1 MKDFLIKLK
10 NDKHDEIKRTKEMIQ
25 ASEDVNEVRALG
37 ETLDSLKS
45 ELDELEAKIE
55 EVEKEENGASEEE
68 RSFNPLA
75 TYGQNGGTPEMRN
88 IDKNDTM
95 EYREAFMNFVC
106 RGVDMP
112 AEVRADAIT
121 KTGDVGAVIPTSIM
135 NEIVQKLESY
145 GEVYSRVRKL
155 NVQGGVAFP
164 ILSIKPTAT
173 WITADAGSSESS
185 KQKIDANA
193 SVTFNYYGL
202 ECKISQTLLVN
213 VTTIDAFQALFA
225 TLATEAIIKAIEIA
239 IIAGSGSGQM
249 TGITVDSRVPSGNK
263 ITMTPTEFT
272 TWDGWKK
279 KVFGKM
285 AKAYRNGC
293 FIMAQGTFDGYI
305 DGMVDQNGQPIG
317 RVNYG
322 IADGEV
328 YRFGGKEV
336 LTVEDDVIANYDDA
350 KTGDVV
356 GVFVNLKDY
365 AINSNM
371 ELKVVKWEDHD
382 TNEIKNKAI
391 LICDGKLVDANGVI
405 IIKKGAEG

>member
-1 MKDFLIKLK
+1 MKDFLNKLIESK
-10 NDKHDEIKRTKEMIQ
+10 KEEIKRTKEMIKT
-25 ASEDVNEVRALG
+25 SEDANEVRLLG
-37 ETLDSLKS
+37 ESLEALNGDLK
-45 ELDELEAKIE
+45 ELEAKIE

-88 IDKNDTM
+88 MDKHDTLEYRNAFM
-95 EYREAFMNFVC
+95 EYVC
-106 RGVDMP
+106 RGVAIP
-112 AEVRADAIT
+112 AEVRADATT
-121 KTGDVGAVIPTSIM
+121 KTGDAGAVIPTTIM
-135 NEIVQKLESY
+135 NEIIQNLESY
-145 GEVYSRVRKL
+145 GEIYSRVRKL
-155 NVQGGVAFP
+155 NVQGGMNIP
-164 ILSIKPTAT
+164 ILSIKPIAT
-173 WITADAGSSESS
+173 WITADAGSSESD
-185 KQKIDANA
+185 KQKLDAKT

-213 VTTIDAFQALFA
+213 VTTIDAFQSLFV
-225 TLATEAIIKAIEIA
+225 TLATEAIIKAIEVA
-239 IIAGSGSGQM
+239 IIAGTGNGQLL
-249 TGITVDSRVPSGNK
+249 GIAVDTRVPSGNK
-263 ITMTPTEFT
+263 VIMTPTDFT

-285 AKAYRNGC
+285 KKAYRNGT

-305 DGMVDQNGQPIG
+305 DGMVDGNGQPIG

-336 LTVEDDVIANYDDA
+336 LTVEEDVIANYDDA
-350 KTGDVV
+350 STNDVV

-391 LICDGKLVDANGVI
+391 LICDGKLVDPNGVI

>member
-1 MKDFLIKLK
+1 MKDFLNKLITSK
-10 NDKHDEIKRTKEMIQ
+10 NEEIKRTKEMIQ
-25 ASEDVNEVRALG
+25 ASEDANEVRSLG
-37 ETLDSLKS
+37 ETLDALNG
-45 ELDELEAKIE
+45 ELEELETKLE
-55 EVEKEENGASEEE
+55 EVEVEENVVEEKEEE

-88 IDKNDTM
+88 MDKHDTM
-95 EYREAFMNFVC
+95 EYRNAFMDFVC
-106 RGVDMP
+106 RGVAMP
-112 AEVRADAIT
+112 MEMRTTTADA
-121 KTGDVGAVIPTSIM
+121 GAVIPTSIM
-135 NEIVQKLESY
+135 NEIVQNLESY

-155 NVQGGVAFP
+155 NVQGGVEIP

-173 WITADAGSSESS
+173 WISANTATSESE
-185 KQKIDANA
+185 KQKLEAKT
-193 SVTFNYYGL
+193 SVSFNYYGL

-213 VTTIDAFQALFA
+213 VTTIDAFQTLFV

-239 IIAGSGSGQM
+239 IIAGNGSGQPM
-249 TGITVDSRVPSGNK
+249 GIAVDSRVPSANK
-263 ITMTPTEFT
+263 VTMAPSEMAS
-272 TWDGWKK
+272 WDGWKK

-285 AKAYRNGC
+285 KKAYRNGC
-293 FIMAQGTFDGYI
+293 FIMAQGTFDGYV
-305 DGMVDQNGQPIG
+305 DGMVDKNGQPIG

-322 IADGEV
+322 IADGET

-336 LTVEDDVIANYDDA
+336 LTVEDDVIANFDDA
-350 KTGDVV
+350 SNGDVV

-405 IIKKGAEG
+405 VIKKGAEG

>member
-1 MKDFLIKLK
+1 MKDFLNKLIASK
-10 NDKHDEIKRTKEMIQ
+10 KEEIKRTKEMIQ
-25 ASEDVNEVRALG
+25 ASEDVNEVRSLG
-37 ETLDSLKS
+37 ETLDALKS
-45 ELDELEAKIE
+45 ELDELEAKVE
-55 EVEKEENGASEEE
+55 EVEAEENGVEEE

-75 TYGQNGGTPEMRN
+75 TYGQNGGVEEMRN
-88 IDKNDTM
+88 MDQHDTM
-95 EYREAFMNFVC
+95 EYRNAFMEYVC
-106 RGVDMP
+106 RGVAMP
-112 AEVRADAIT
+112 MEMRTSTADA
-121 KTGDVGAVIPTSIM
+121 GAVIPTTIM
-135 NEIVQKLESY
+135 NEIVQNLESY

-155 NVQGGVAFP
+155 NVQGGVNIP

-173 WITADAGSSESS
+173 WISADAGSSESE
-185 KQKIDANA
+185 KQKLDAKT
-193 SVTFNYYGL
+193 SVSFNYYGL

-213 VTTIDAFQALFA
+213 VTTIDAFQALFV
-225 TLATEAIIKAIEIA
+225 TLATEAIIKAIEVA
-239 IIAGSGSGQM
+239 IIAGSGAGQM
-249 TGITVDSRVPSGNK
+249 TGITVDARVPSGNK
-263 ITMTPTEFT
+263 VTMTPTEFT

-285 AKAYRNGC
+285 AKAYRNGT

-305 DGMVDQNGQPIG
+305 DGMVDKNGQPIG

-322 IADGEV
+322 IADGET

-350 KTGDVV
+350 KTNDVV

-391 LICDGKLVDANGVI
+391 LICDGKLVDPNGVI

>member
-1 MKDFLIKLK
+1 MKDFLNKLIESK
-10 NDKHDEIKRTKEMIQ
+10 KDEIKRTKEMIQ
-25 ASEDVNEVRALG
+25 ASEDANEVRSLG
-37 ETLDSLKS
+37 ETLDAFKS
-45 ELDELEAKIE
+45 ELEELEAKLE
-55 EVEKEENGASEEE
+55 EVEAEEDVVEEVVEEE

-106 RGVDMP
+106 RGVAMP
-112 AEVRADAIT
+112 MEMRTTTADA
-121 KTGDVGAVIPTSIM
+121 GAVIPTSIM
-135 NEIVQKLESY
+135 NEIVQNLESY

-155 NVQGGVAFP
+155 NVQGGVEIP

-173 WITADAGSSESS
+173 WISANTGTSESE
-185 KQKIDANA
+185 KQKLDAKT
-193 SVTFNYYGL
+193 SVSFNYYGL

-213 VTTIDAFQALFA
+213 VTTIDAFQALFV

-239 IIAGSGSGQM
+239 IIAGTGNGQM
-249 TGITVDSRVPSGNK
+249 LGIAVDTRVPSGNK
-263 ITMTPTEFT
+263 VTMAPSEFA
-272 TWDGWKK
+272 TWEGWKK

-285 AKAYRNGC
+285 KKAYRNGC
-293 FIMAQGTFDGYI
+293 FIMAQGTFDGYV
-305 DGMVDQNGQPIG
+305 DGMVDKNGQPIG

-336 LTVEDDVIANYDDA
+336 LTVEDDVIANFDDA
-350 KTGDVV
+350 SNGDVV
-356 GVFVNLKDY
+356 GIFVNLKDY

-405 IIKKGAEG
+405 VIKKGAEG

>member
-1 MKDFLIKLK
+1 MKDFLNKLIASK
-10 NDKHDEIKRTKEMIQ
+10 NDEIKRTKEMIQ
-25 ASEDVNEVRALG
+25 ASEDVNEVRSLG
-37 ETLDSLKS
+37 ETLDALKS
-45 ELDELEAKIE
+45 ELEELEAKVE
-55 EVEKEENGASEEE
+55 EVEAEEDVVEEVEEE

-106 RGVDMP
+106 RGVAMP
-112 AEVRADAIT
+112 MEMRTTTADA
-121 KTGDVGAVIPTSIM
+121 GAVIPTSIM
-135 NEIVQKLESY
+135 NEIVQNLESY

-155 NVQGGVAFP
+155 NVQGGVEIP

-173 WITADAGSSESS
+173 WISANTGTSESE
-185 KQKIDANA
+185 KQKLDAKT
-193 SVTFNYYGL
+193 SVSFNYYGL

-213 VTTIDAFQALFA
+213 VTTIDAFQALFV

-239 IIAGSGSGQM
+239 IIAGTGNGQM
-249 TGITVDSRVPSGNK
+249 LGIAVDTRVPSGNK
-263 ITMTPTEFT
+263 VTMAPSEFA
-272 TWDGWKK
+272 TWEGWKK

-285 AKAYRNGC
+285 KKAYRNGC
-293 FIMAQGTFDGYI
+293 FIMAQGTFDGYV
-305 DGMVDQNGQPIG
+305 DGMVDKNGQPIG

-336 LTVEDDVIANYDDA
+336 LTVEDDVIANFDDA
-350 KTGDVV
+350 SNGDVV
-356 GVFVNLKDY
+356 GIFVNLKDY

-405 IIKKGAEG
+405 VIKKGAEG

>member
-1 MKDFLIKLK
+1 MKDFLNKLIASK
-10 NDKHDEIKRTKEMIQ
+10 NDEIKRTKEMIQ
-25 ASEDVNEVRALG
+25 ASEDVNEVRSLG
-37 ETLDSLKS
+37 ETLDALKS
-45 ELDELEAKIE
+45 ELEELEAKVE
-55 EVEKEENGASEEE
+55 EVEAEENVVEEVEEE

-106 RGVDMP
+106 RGVAMP
-112 AEVRADAIT
+112 AEVRTTTADA
-121 KTGDVGAVIPTSIM
+121 GAVIPTSIM
-135 NEIVQKLESY
+135 NEIVQNLESY

-155 NVQGGVAFP
+155 NVQGGVEIP

-173 WITADAGSSESS
+173 WITANTATSESD
-185 KQKIDANA
+185 KQKLQANT

-213 VTTIDAFQALFA
+213 VTTIDAFQALFV
-225 TLATEAIIKAIEIA
+225 TLATEAIIKAIEVA
-239 IIAGSGSGQM
+239 IIAGTGNGQM
-249 TGITVDSRVPSGNK
+249 LGIAVDTRVPSGNK
-263 ITMTPTEFT
+263 VTMTPTEFT

-285 AKAYRNGC
+285 KKAYRNGC

-305 DGMVDQNGQPIG
+305 DGMVDGNGQPIG

-350 KTGDVV
+350 STGDVV

-371 ELKVVKWEDHD
+371 ELTVAKWVDQD

-405 IIKKGAEG
+405 VIKKGAEG

>member
-1 MKDFLIKLK
+1 MKDFLNKLIASK
-10 NDKHDEIKRTKEMIQ
+10 NEEIKRTKEMIQ

-37 ETLDSLKS
+37 ETLDALKG
-45 ELDELEAKIE
+45 ELDELEAKVE
-55 EVEKEENGASEEE
+55 EVEAEENGVEEE

-106 RGVDMP
+106 RGVAMP
-112 AEVRADAIT
+112 MEMRTSSADA
-121 KTGDVGAVIPTSIM
+121 GAVIPTTVM
-135 NEIVQKLESY
+135 NEIVQNLESY

-155 NVQGGVAFP
+155 NVQGGMNIP

-173 WITADAGSSESS
+173 WISADTATSESD
-185 KQKIDANA
+185 KQKLDAKS
-193 SVTFNYYGL
+193 SVSFNYYGL

-213 VTTIDAFQALFA
+213 VTTIDAFQALFV
-225 TLATEAIIKAIEIA
+225 TLATEAIIKAVEVA
-239 IIAGSGSGQM
+239 IIAGTGNGQM
-249 TGITVDSRVPSGNK
+249 TGITVDTRVPSGNK
-263 ITMTPTEFT
+263 VTMAPSEMAS
-272 TWDGWKK
+272 WDGWKK

-285 AKAYRNGC
+285 KKAYRNGC
-293 FIMAQGTFDGYI
+293 FIMAQGTFDGYV
-305 DGMVDQNGQPIG
+305 DGMVDKNGQPIG

-322 IADGEV
+322 ITDGET

-336 LTVEDDVIANYDDA
+336 LTVEDDVIANFDDA
-350 KTGDVV
+350 SNGDVV

-405 IIKKGAEG
+405 VIKKGAEG